1 AAIGL
6 AFSLFGVTGFVGN
19 VLATRLVTSA
29 GAFATSVLSLG
40 CILLGLGLWSVG
52 IGTLPLMLAGI
63 AVWGLGFAAI
73 NSMQQARLVA
83 AAPALGAAS
92 VSLNTSAI
100 YVGQA
105 IGSALGGLLFA
116 RNLPLTLGYAAMSF
130 VALALVLLA
139 TTRESRIAVLRPD
152 ER

>member
-1 AAIGL
+1 MVA
-6 AFSLFGVTGFVGN
+6 GV
-19 VLATRLVTSA
+19 
-29 GAFATSVLSLG
+29 
-40 CILLGLGLWSVG
+40 
-52 IGTLPLMLAGI
+52 

-105 IGSALGGLLFA
+105 IGSAVGGLLFA
-116 RNLPLTLGYAAMSF
+116 RGLPVALGYAAMAF
-130 VALALVLLA
+130 VALALALLA
-139 TTRESRIAVLRPD
+139 TTSASRAPAFP
-152 ER
+152 